1 MTASQSVFDV
11 FQRFISKP
19 KSELRKV
26 AQRLTEARE
35 DWGGEGGGGGGGVAD
50 QSWLRYIKKM
60 KHLYSKAQLF
70 SPVGTE
76 RKKEGEIRERKRDI
90 SHPSKTG

>member
-35 DWGGEGGGGGGGVAD
+35 EGGGGVAD